1 MSFNANRCIFA
12 TSGIILVQ
20 HGTIEEI
27 IKHIDLSKYPLPD
40 DWLEPSERAEKR
52 ARARQEVKARKEA
65 REKELNEKATEG
77 NKVTEK
83 KNDVDETKDS
93 TDTASPS
100 KRVREEDKDDCVD
113 EADDT
118 PPMYRQ
124 ARALFLNPEVGMA

>member
-1 MSFNANRCIFA
+1 M
-12 TSGIILVQ
+12 Q

-52 ARARQEVKARKEA
+52 ARARQEAKARKEA
-65 REKELNEKATEG
+65 RAKESNEKATEG
-77 NKVTEK
+77 NEVIEK
-83 KNDVDETKDS
+83 KNDVDETKKS

-100 KRVREEDKDDCVD
+100 KRGREEDKDDVD

-124 ARALFLNPEVGMA
+124 ARALFLKPEVGMAMPSCPPICHLLELNIF